1 MYLLSNTFNPFLF
14 SQTGRRDKWHFAL
27 LYVLT
32 TSKSKDAYD
41 EIFREILSLEP
52 RINPTDVML
61 DFEMAVMNSI
71 RHFLP
76 LCQIHGCF
84 FHFTQNI
91 WRHIQTV
98 GLQTAYT
105 NDGNFALKIR
115 LLIALA
121 FVPVD
126 NVIDAYAQLIE
137 TEFFS
142 EENQSEHTGAIQN
155 LLAYFQSTY
164 IYRISIRNGNRQK
177 PLYDIGIWNV
187 YENTLAGKY
196 NHLIISNY
204 KNIFFTS

>member
-1 MYLLSNTFNPFLF
+1 MHSFLF
-14 SQTGRRDKWHFAL
+14 SRTGRRDKWHFAL

-32 TSKSKDAYD
+32 TSKSNDAYD
-41 EIFREILSLEP
+41 EIFREIVSLEP

-71 RHFLP
+71 RKCFP

-91 WRHIQTV
+91 WRHVQTV
-98 GLQTAYT
+98 GLQTVYT
-105 NDGNFALKIR
+105 NDENFALKIR

-126 NVIDAYAQLIE
+126 NVIEAYAQLIE

-142 EENQSEHTGAIQN
+142 EDNQSEHTEAIQN

-196 NHLIISNY
+196 NHLFISIYN
-204 KNIFFTS
+204 NTFFTSY